1 VLPRIVWDYADPG
14 NEQNGSV
21 SIEIELYRHAWLI
34 SCILVGGRRELRVKL
49 SIDATGKDET
59 RLVTKTDGAAFIGLA
74 RKRVYTSTSSLPK
87 TRLRQRYVC
96 KLLP

>member
-1 VLPRIVWDYADPG
+1 MPPRIVWDYADPG

-34 SCILVGGRRELRVKL
+34 SCILVGGRRVLRVKL

-59 RLVTKTDGAAFIGLA
+59 RQVTKADGAAFIGLA
-74 RKRVYTSTSSLPK
+74 RQGLYTSISSLPK
-87 TRLRQRYVC
+87 TRLRQRYAC
-96 KLLP
+96 KILP